1 MFGLPRDAGPQPK
14 LELLMEHLGMD
25 PQETDDGL
33 RRAVAD
39 ALVAFRFADPGEPQ
53 PIDLA
58 LRDAAYVLAAVL
70 EPTRVV
76 RLVKASTLALQAGRV
91 AAWLKPVLLDHGFEW
106 PWQDEAAPVAAIS
119 PRPVAA
125 PRTAALTPA

>member
-1 MFGLPRDAGPQPK
+1 
-14 LELLMEHLGMD
+14 MEHLGMD

-39 ALVAFRFADPGEPQ
+39 ALVAHRFADPGEPQ

-76 RLVKASTLALQAGRV
+76 RLVKASTLALQAARV
-91 AAWLKPVLLDHGFEW
+91 AVWLKPVLRAHGFEW
-106 PWQDEAAPVAAIS
+106 PWQDEASDPVPIP
-119 PRPVAA
+119 PRVMTVAEPA
-125 PRTAALTPA
+125 VLTPA

>member
-25 PQETDDGL
+25 PAETDDRL

-39 ALVAFRFADPGEPQ
+39 ALVAYRFADPGEPQ

-91 AAWLKPVLLDHGFEW
+91 AVWLKPVLLDHGFEW
-106 PWQDEAAPVAAIS
+106 PWAEEAAPRPAMVPRVAA
-119 PRPVAA
+119 AA
-125 PRTAALTPA
+125 EAAALSPA

>member
-25 PQETDDGL
+25 PQETDDRL

-39 ALVAFRFADPGEPQ
+39 ALVAYRFADPGEPQ

-91 AAWLKPVLLDHGFEW
+91 AVWLQPVLLDHGFEW
-106 PWQDEAAPVAAIS
+106 PWQAEGGAVPAP
-119 PRPVAA
+119 A
-125 PRTAALTPA
+125 PRAVAVARSAALSAA